1 MIFYQ
6 TSNTVYKLPLQEF
19 RATHLLDVSPDL
31 QATQED
37 DSLLG
42 LLDLLHLIGNDQG
55 ELGDAVDDMALG
67 LDQSGHS
74 GGGDGRHQ
82 GVATL
87 VDIHLAVPATEGLG
101 GGEHASTTAHVAEGS
116 LAGTVGTTTTDT
128 GNTGHS
134 TSSSPGF
141 GGGLVTYGNAKKN
154 RIRLTA
160 WRCYVQIT
168 HQPAR

>member
-1 MIFYQ
+1 MVEEECRRYRP
-6 TSNTVYKLPLQEF
+6 TKNYLDHLPL
-19 RATHLLDVSPDL
+19 
-31 QATQED
+31 
-37 DSLLG
+37 
-42 LLDLLHLIGNDQG
+42 
-55 ELGDAVDDMALG
+55 
-67 LDQSGHS
+67 
-74 GGGDGRHQ
+74 
-82 GVATL
+82 
-87 VDIHLAVPATEGLG
+87 PATSPFETPLMVNEFERIQNRLPMETLSMKRYELPPPPSGKLSEVSAWQEAIENSMAQLEHQWVRSLNLELMLDYG
-101 GGEHASTTAHVAEGS
+101 TEGGEHASTTAHVAEGS